1 MPTWLRAEPLLEH
14 VQVET
19 DAAPPVDGVSDMK
32 ARTNA
37 SGSTGRCKLIL
48 SRWGTV
54 LYATA
59 VATVV
64 LPVVLHL
71 LWKLSDTLEL
81 QQESPLGEIWL
92 LVAALLLCHF
102 LAESIRLRNYRF
114 RDIVRYPPIWF
125 SAPTALLII
134 CVLEKSLPLVLYSA
148 PEANEMQTTMSP
160 TQLILG
166 VTMIAILYR
175 CGKLYIQ
182 SKNAK
187 PHRIIGNQ
195 PEPIDEE
202 HWINSGER
210 PITTAEEDRFS
221 GTHMSDRIMD
231 HIRNNEPSIAL
242 IGPMGSGKSSILNLV
257 FECIAQ
263 SDPST
268 LVVKCD
274 LWRARTPEEIPQ
286 VIISAIVNAL
296 DTVCDTIGLRDLPYT
311 YRRLVA
317 AEPSGT
323 LHRIFSID
331 DQTTS
336 LHKLD
341 RVYSI
346 LEILDRRIVL
356 AVEDFERLP
365 SSFNATHLSRFLWA
379 IREIPRCC
387 TIIAVDPQRAKKKDS
402 KNDLDFAKL
411 CDFIETVP
419 EVPTEKTAG
428 ELINRYE
435 YWSSRYKN
443 DDLQVTVGGIDKLE
457 FDRIKKYGIQTYL
470 LNPVHRNPINMIAK
484 LLATPRFVK
493 QALHRIDRVWEQLH
507 GEVDLND
514 LIILTVLRCRAP
526 DTFQFIVTNIRVA
539 RLTSDGPERGLI
551 EGFRQNWRQVLS
563 QETEQEA
570 VCYLVDML
578 GIEQLRAKRAP
589 YPNASASPQG
599 VHLGGTTD
607 YFARIISG
615 TIAADEVRDQR
626 VLRDIKSSKAGN
638 HRKLADGLVMSTKL
652 NNRYISTW
660 VRFAKP
666 SVQESLDIS
675 AVVIDTL
682 LVRDSSEVDPNEP
695 ALIAL
700 SSRLNAEQNI
710 DQGTRIENWLRTQ
723 AIQHVSKSLSLASG
737 LVLFCIR
744 ARRRDEGED
753 SLAQNEEEKRLTQI
767 VLDQIAA
774 QIVTPQQLLDS
785 LSVKYPDSV
794 RVLLHKV
801 HTEAEARNTGLTS
814 LLLRAAELSEQ
825 QIIPQLIYLLV
836 VDSPPTPTCTDGGE
850 LIGVEHSNINFER
863 LHIFF
868 NGHESDVLE
877 LLSRYSGSDERCLRV
892 KKAAQDRLAS
902 QDTRI
907 GDSHL

>member
-1 MPTWLRAEPLLEH
+1 MEH

-71 LWKLSDTLEL
+71 LWRLWVKLPL
-81 QQESPLGEIWL
+81 QEESLLGEIWIL
-92 LVAALLLCHF
+92 LAALLLCHF

-134 CVLEKSLPLVLYSA
+134 CVLEKSLPLALYSSSKT
-148 PEANEMQTTMSP
+148 NEMQTTISP
-160 TQLILG
+160 TLLILCA
-166 VTMIAILYR
+166 TMIAILYR
-175 CGKLYIQ
+175 CRKLYIQ
-182 SKNAK
+182 SKNAT
-187 PHRIIGNQ
+187 PHHIIGNQ
-195 PEPIDEE
+195 PEPIKEE
-202 HWINSGER
+202 HWINSGEQ
-210 PITTAEEDRFS
+210 PIKTAEDDRFS
-221 GTHMSDRIMD
+221 GTHMSDRVVG
-231 HIRNNEPSIAL
+231 HIRKNEPSIAL

-268 LVVKCD
+268 LIVRCD

-296 DTVCDTIGLRDLPYT
+296 DTVCDTIWLRDLPYT

-365 SSFNATHLSRFLWA
+365 SSFDATHLSRFLWA
-379 IREIPRCC
+379 IREIPRCS
-387 TIIAVDPQRAKKKDS
+387 TIIAVDPQRVNKDF
-402 KNDLDFAKL
+402 DFAKL
-411 CDFIETVP
+411 CDSIEIVP
-419 EVPTEKTAG
+419 EMSTEETTSI
-428 ELINRYE
+428 LIDRYE
-435 YWSSRYKN
+435 FWSSRYKN
-443 DDLQVTVGGIDKLE
+443 DDLQVTVGGFDKLE
-457 FDRIKKYGIQTYL
+457 FGRIKEYGIQTYL
-470 LNPVHRNPINMIAK
+470 LNPVHRNPMDMIAK

-493 QALHRIDRVWEQLH
+493 QALHRIDHLWEQLH
-507 GEVDLND
+507 GEVDLSD
-514 LIILTVLRCRAP
+514 LIILTILRCCARE
-526 DTFQFIVTNIRVA
+526 TFQFIVANIRVA
-539 RLTSDGPERGLI
+539 RLTSDGLERGLI
-551 EGFRQNWRQVLS
+551 ERFRQDWKKVMS
-563 QETEQEA
+563 EETEQEA
-570 VCYLVDML
+570 VRYLVDML
-578 GIEQLRAKRAP
+578 GIAQLRAETAP
-589 YPNASASPQG
+589 YPDADASLQG
-599 VHLGGTTD
+599 VHLSGTTD
-607 YFARIISG
+607 YLARIISG
-615 TIAADEVRDQR
+615 MIAADEVRDQR

-638 HRKLADGLVMSTKL
+638 HRKLADGLVMSAEL
-652 NNRYISTW
+652 NDIYISTW

-666 SVQESLDIS
+666 SVQELLDIS

-682 LVRDSSEVDPNEP
+682 LVRDSSEVDPKDP
-695 ALIAL
+695 VLLTL
-700 SSRLNAEQNI
+700 SSRLHAKQNL
-710 DQGTRIENWLRTQ
+710 DEGTRIENWLRTQ
-723 AIQHVSKSLSLASG
+723 AVEYVSKSLSLASG
-737 LVLFCIR
+737 LVLFCIGPR
-744 ARRRDEGED
+744 PQNEGEE
-753 SLAQNEEEKRLTQI
+753 SLARNKRAKRLAQI

-774 QIVTPQQLLDS
+774 QVVTPQQLLD
-785 LSVKYPDSV
+785 LLPAKHPGAV
-794 RVLLHKV
+794 RVLLQGIR
-801 HTEAEARNTGLTS
+801 TRAEAEDTRLIS

-836 VDSPPTPTCTDGGE
+836 VDSPPTPTWTDGGE
-850 LIGVEHSNINFER
+850 LIGVEHSNINCER
-863 LHIFF
+863 LRILFG
-868 NGHESDVLE
+868 GHESDVLE
-877 LLSRYSGSDERCLRV
+877 LLSRYSGSDERCMRV

-902 QDTRI
+902 QDTGI
-907 GDSHL
+907 GDSH

>member
-1 MPTWLRAEPLLEH
+1 MPARHQREPLLEH

-19 DAAPPVDGVSDMK
+19 DAAPPVDGISVMK

-59 VATVV
+59 VTTVV

-71 LWKLSDTLEL
+71 LWRLWDKRPL
-81 QQESPLGEIWL
+81 QQEFPLGEIWL

-125 SAPTALLII
+125 SAPAALLII
-134 CVLEKSLPLVLYSA
+134 CVLEKSLPLVLYASS
-148 PEANEMQTTMSP
+148 ESNEMQTTISP
-160 TQLILG
+160 TLLILCA
-166 VTMIAILYR
+166 TMIAILYR

-182 SKNAK
+182 SHNAT
-187 PHRIIGNQ
+187 PLDIIGNQ
-195 PEPIDEE
+195 PESIEEE

-210 PITTAEEDRFS
+210 PITTAEDDRFS
-221 GTHMSDRIMD
+221 GVHMSDRVMD
-231 HIRNNEPSIAL
+231 HIRKNEPSMAL

-268 LVVKCD
+268 LVVRCD

-286 VIISAIVNAL
+286 VIISSIVNAL
-296 DTVCDTIGLRDLPYT
+296 DSVCDTIGLRDLPYT

-365 SSFNATHLSRFLWA
+365 SSFDATHLSRFLWA
-379 IREIPRCC
+379 LREIPRCC
-387 TIIAVDPQRAKKKDS
+387 TIIAVDPQRARKKDS
-402 KNDLDFAKL
+402 KKDLDLAKL

-419 EVPTEKTAG
+419 EMSTEKTAS
-428 ELINRYE
+428 ELIDRYE
-435 YWSSRYKN
+435 YWRSRYKN
-443 DDLQVTVGGIDKLE
+443 DDLQVPDGGFDKFE
-457 FDRIKKYGIQTYL
+457 FDRIKEYGIQTYL
-470 LNPVHRNPINMIAK
+470 LNPVHSNPINMVAK

-507 GEVDLND
+507 GEVDLSD
-514 LIILTVLRCRAP
+514 LIILTVLRCCAP
-526 DTFQFIVTNIRVA
+526 DTFRFIVANIRVA
-539 RLTSDGPERGLI
+539 RLTSEGIERGLI
-551 EGFRQNWRQVLS
+551 EGFQQDWKQVLS

-578 GIEQLRAKRAP
+578 GIAQLRAKRAP
-589 YPNASASPQG
+589 YPNASASHQG

-607 YFARIISG
+607 YFSRIISG
-615 TIAADEVRDQR
+615 TLADDEVRDQR
-626 VLRDIKSSKAGN
+626 VLRDIKSSKSGN
-638 HRKLADGLVMSTKL
+638 HHELADGLVMSAEL
-652 NNRYISTW
+652 NDRYMSTW
-660 VRFAKP
+660 LRFAKP
-666 SVQESLDIS
+666 SVQELLDIS
-675 AVVIDTL
+675 TVVIDTL
-682 LVRDSSEVDPNEP
+682 LVRDSSEVNPNEP
-695 ALIAL
+695 VLVAL
-700 SSRLNAEQNI
+700 SSRLNAGQNI
-710 DQGTRIENWLRTQ
+710 DEETRIENWLKTQ
-723 AIQHVSKSLSLASG
+723 SIQHVSKSLSLASG

-744 ARRRDEGED
+744 ARRRDEGEG
-753 SLAQNEEEKRLTQI
+753 SLAQI
-767 VLDQIAA
+767 VLDEIAA
-774 QIVTPQQLLDS
+774 QIVAPQQLLDS
-785 LSVKYPDSV
+785 LPAKYPATV
-794 RVLLHKV
+794 RVLLQGIR
-801 HTEAEARNTGLTS
+801 TRAEAENTKLIS

-825 QIIPQLIYLLV
+825 RIIPQLIYLLV
-836 VDSPPTPTCTDGGE
+836 VDSPPTATWTDGGE

-863 LHIFF
+863 LHILF

-892 KKAAQDRLAS
+892 KNAAQDRLAS

-907 GDSHL
+907 GNSH